1 MVPGFGV
8 TTIEASGPAV
18 TMAVA
23 VPESVPWAARTVL
36 ANVAATEPAVNGAVS
51 PVVPAGMVP
60 PPFTTDQVTLAGVR
74 ATVLPRASLPDA
86 VYVSEVLMGMVPGFG
101 VTTIDASAPAI
112 TVTVAVAVM
121 PLQLTVIVDVP
132 GVEPAVNSP
141 VLVIVP
147 PPDTAQMPATLR
159 TLPLLF
165 LITAVNCCVPPTG
178 MVAVVGEMVTVEAV
192 CGPLES
198 LHAAVNDPA
207 NASANR
213 AAALRARGFNVRRV
227 SLMTVFIEL
236 LLT

>member
-18 TMAVA
+18 TIAVA
-23 VPESVPWAARTVL
+23 VAESVPFVALTVL
-36 ANVAATEPAVNGAVS
+36 VNVPGVEPAVNGTVS
-51 PVVPAGMVP
+51 PVAPTGTVP
-60 PPFTTDQVTLAGVR
+60 PPATTDQLTVPVIG
-74 ATVLPRASLPDA
+74 TVLPSASLPDA
-86 VYVSEVLMGMVPGFG
+86 VYVSAVLTAMVPGFG
-101 VTTIDASAPAI
+101 VTTMEASGPPI

-121 PLQLTVIVDVP
+121 PLQVTVMVDVP

-213 AAALRARGFNVRRV
+213 AAALRARGFSVRRV